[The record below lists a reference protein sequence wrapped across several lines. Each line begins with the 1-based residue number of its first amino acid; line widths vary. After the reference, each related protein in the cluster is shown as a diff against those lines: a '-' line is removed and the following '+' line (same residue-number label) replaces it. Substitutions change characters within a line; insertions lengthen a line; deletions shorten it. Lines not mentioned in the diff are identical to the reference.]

1 MDGLDYSSYSAYS
14 SSYTYSSITKNTNAR
29 YSTAKVKMSDRATL
43 HLFYRSVLIINFSR
57 LAFWT
62 LVKGGLVP
70 LIDSSNRRGSG
81 VKQTKTVTGRT
92 AKCIFFFLHFSAP
105 LARIEKR
112 RFIESHINQEKT
124 AEFVYLTVYATEINL
139 SFFSSLLSPIDS
151 LCIR

>member
-92 AKCIFFFLHFSAP
+92 AKCIFFFPPFLRTSCSHREAP
-105 LARIEKR
+105 LYRVAHKSRENGGVCI
-112 RFIESHINQEKT
+112 SHGICN
-124 AEFVYLTVYATEINL
+124 
-139 SFFSSLLSPIDS
+139 
-151 LCIR
+151 